1 MRAQYSRG
9 MNPAPPRI
17 RRAFVLAAG
26 RGERLRPLTLTTP
39 KPLLTAG
46 GRTLIEYHLAAL
58 ARAGVTDIVVNLAW
72 LGAQIRAFLGDGARH
87 GVAIRYSDEGPE
99 PLETGGALVH
109 ALPLLGDEPFW
120 LVNGDVW
127 CDYDFARPPPLAAG
141 DLAHLVLVPN
151 PPQHPAGD
159 FTLAG
164 GRVGNAADGRLTFAG
179 LSVIDPALV
188 AGRAPGRF
196 PLAPLL
202 RAAADAGRV
211 SGERHA
217 GAWTD
222 VGTPGRLAEL
232 SARLGG

>member
-1 MRAQYSRG
+1 M
-9 MNPAPPRI
+9 PPVPPRL
-17 RRAFVLAAG
+17 RRALVLAAG

-39 KPLLTAG
+39 KPLLPAG

-58 ARAGVTDIVVNLAW
+58 ARAGVTDIVINLAW
-72 LGAQIRAFLGDGARH
+72 LGDRIRAFLGDGARH
-87 GVAIRYSDEGPE
+87 GVRVRYSDEGPE
-99 PLETGGALVH
+99 PLETGGAITH
-109 ALPLLGDEPFW
+109 ALPLLGTEPFW

-127 CDYDFARPPPLAAG
+127 CDYDFDRPAPLAAG

-151 PPQHPAGD
+151 PRQHPGGD

-164 GRVGNAADGRLTFAG
+164 GRVGNAPADRLTFAG
-179 LSVIDPALV
+179 ISVLDPAIV
-188 AGRAPGRF
+188 AGQAPGRF

-202 RAAADAGRV
+202 RKAADAGRV

-222 VGTPGRLAEL
+222 VGTAERLAEL
-232 SARLGG
+232 DARLRG